1 MIAASTGAALRSSVS
16 PAARP
21 SITTRTF
28 SWTPAPTESTAN
40 SGVPR
45 GLSSRPTG
53 CTSRS
58 LAPMNLACFCVATTV
73 PTTRAICIWLRYVYL
88 VNDADDTRIGWHF
101 GRVEGKRGFLASHEE
116 HRLPD
121 TCTD

>member
-1 MIAASTGAALRSSVS
+1 
-16 PAARP
+16 
-21 SITTRTF
+21 
-28 SWTPAPTESTAN
+28 
-40 SGVPR
+40 
-45 GLSSRPTG
+45 
-53 CTSRS
+53 
-58 LAPMNLACFCVATTV
+58 MNLACFCVATTV

-121 TCTD
+121 TCTDRIHRNERSADGAAVWSERLKHHQLDAMQRFVLARGDDVADDLCELHVVRGACKRTRPTC